1 MTTPD
6 DSSNQRLP
14 RPLDEQAWEASL
26 SAALGA
32 RVEVRYGRATRE
44 VIQLRREP
52 QRIRVRLSALMA
64 SAPPEIEAA
73 LAEWIRGRGRRGAA
87 QRELDRWIDARL
99 RESARAAPAK
109 LALEAKG
116 AHHDL
121 GELRE
126 HLRTRE
132 FASDFEGSALPPI
145 GWGRAG
151 RSRSRRSLRLGS
163 FDPFSYSV
171 RVHPVLDSADAP
183 RFFVRYIVFHELLH
197 AALDQPPDEQ
207 GRRRVH
213 GPAFRARE
221 RQYVDYERALAW
233 EKEHIHALIASARAG
248 RGLHL
253 PQAKAKAQT
262 REREPKD
269 QRGWLQR
276 LLF

>member
-1 MTTPD
+1 MTKLD
-6 DSSNQRLP
+6 ESSPQRLP

-52 QRIRVRLSALMA
+52 QRIVVRLSGLMA
-64 SAPPEIEAA
+64 SAPPEIESA

-99 RESARAAPAK
+99 RESARVSPTK
-109 LALEAKG
+109 LALEPEG
-116 AHHDL
+116 EHHDL

-126 HLRTRE
+126 HLRARE
-132 FASDFEGSALPPI
+132 FASDFGAAALPPI

-197 AALDQPPDEQ
+197 AALDQPPDEN

-248 RGLHL
+248 RGLRL
-253 PQAKAKAQT
+253 AQARPAA
-262 REREPKD
+262 RPPKD
-269 QRGWLQR
+269 ERGWLQR

>member
-1 MTTPD
+1 MTTPEA
-6 DSSNQRLP
+6 SSPQRLP

-44 VIQLRREP
+44 VIQLRRET

-87 QRELDRWIDARL
+87 QRELDRWIDAQL
-99 RESARAAPAK
+99 REKARTAPTK
-109 LALEAKG
+109 LALEPKG

-121 GELRE
+121 LELCE
-126 HLRTRE
+126 HLRQRE
-132 FASDFEGSALPPI
+132 FAGDFGASPVPPI

-197 AALDQPPDEQ
+197 AVLDQPPDEK

-213 GPAFRARE
+213 GPVFRARE

-248 RGLHL
+248 RGLRL
-253 PQAKAKAQT
+253 AQARPAVRPPQ
-262 REREPKD
+262 D